1 MITRIV
7 RLSFDPKN
15 VEDFLKVFAD
25 TKNDIRSFD
34 GCTYLA
40 LMKDHELPNVYYT
53 HSKWISDEALQQYR
67 KSSLFKNTWEKTK
80 ILFNDKPLAY
90 SLISVELV

>member
-7 RLSFDPKN
+7 RLSFDPQY

-25 TKNDIRSFD
+25 TKNDIRAFD

-67 KSSLFKNTWEKTK
+67 KSSLFNNTWAKTK
-80 ILFNDKPLAY
+80 ILFNDTPLAY
-90 SLISVELV
+90 SLVSVEMV

>member
-7 RLSFDPKN
+7 RLSFEPQHI
-15 VEDFLKVFAD
+15 EAFLTVFAD
-25 TKNDIRSFD
+25 TKSDIRAFE

-40 LMKDHELPNVYYT
+40 LMRDHGLPNVYYT
-53 HSKWISDEALQQYR
+53 HSRWISDEALQAYR
-67 KSSLFKNTWEKTK
+67 KSPLFQTTWAKTK

-90 SLISVELV
+90 SLSTVEEV